1 MTLPSWLERL
11 TGKEDLWIVEV
22 FVVVLLTLLAAF
34 AVKVILGHLVKR
46 AENTK
51 NLWDDALLCA
61 ASQPLKW
68 FIWLVGL
75 SWAAEIAGTVSE
87 SVIFSVVDTVRRV
100 GVIVV
105 LSWFIVRFIVRAEK
119 NLMDPDF
126 TAKPMDETTVLAI
139 GKLLRISVIVTAG
152 LVILQSF
159 GYSVS
164 GVLAFGGI
172 GGLAVGF
179 AAKDLL
185 ANFFGGLM
193 IYLDRPFAVG
203 DWIRSPDRDIE
214 GTVEDIGWRLT
225 RIRTFDKRPLY
236 VPNATFTHISLENP
250 SRMYNRR
257 IKETIGIRYDDAGK
271 MATIIPAVKEMLA
284 SHPEIDTEQTLIVN
298 FNSFAPYSLDFFIY
312 TFTKTTDWVKFHDI
326 KQDVLLKVLEIIEA
340 QGAECAF
347 PTSTVHIPDDIHL
360 QNPDRHSGNAPGESK
375 KASVEKVSADQANR
389 DKASTDKASAG

>member
-1 MTLPSWLERL
+1 MSLPPWLEQL
-11 TGKEDLWIVEV
+11 TGKDDIWIVEV
-22 FVVVLLTLLAAF
+22 FVVVLLTLVIAFVVRLMLA
-34 AVKVILGHLVKR
+34 HLIKR

-51 NLWDDALLCA
+51 NTWDDALLCA
-61 ASQPLKW
+61 IHQPLKW
-68 FIWLVGL
+68 LIWLVGI
-75 SWAAEIAGTVSE
+75 SWAAEIASTESE
-87 SVIFSVVDTVRRV
+87 AFVTAVTSARRV
-100 GVIVV
+100 GVIVI
-105 LSWFIVRFIVRAEK
+105 LSWFIVRFILRAER
-119 NLMDPDF
+119 NLMDPAF

-139 GKLLRISVIVTAG
+139 GKLLRISVILTAA

-159 GYSVS
+159 GYSIS

-203 DWIRSPDRDIE
+203 DWIRSPDQEIE

-236 VPNATFTHISLENP
+236 IPNATFTQISVENP

-271 MATIIPAVKEMLA
+271 MRVIIDRVKAMLQA
-284 SHPEIDTEQTLIVN
+284 HPEIDTSQTLIVN
-298 FNSFAPYSLDFFIY
+298 FNSFAASSLDFFIY
-312 TFTKTTDWVKFHDI
+312 TFTKTTDWVKYHEI

-347 PTSTVHIPDDIHL
+347 PTSTVHVPDEISIHT
-360 QNPDRHSGNAPGESK
+360 
-375 KASVEKVSADQANR
+375 QA
-389 DKASTDKASAG
+389 G